1 MIGSSKGQDISLL
14 IEYDE
19 EMVMK
24 YTHYDFQNKGRRNYP
39 INTFLRG

>member
-14 IEYDE
+14 IEYDV

-24 YTHYDFQNKGRRNYP
+24 YTHYF
-39 INTFLRG
+39 